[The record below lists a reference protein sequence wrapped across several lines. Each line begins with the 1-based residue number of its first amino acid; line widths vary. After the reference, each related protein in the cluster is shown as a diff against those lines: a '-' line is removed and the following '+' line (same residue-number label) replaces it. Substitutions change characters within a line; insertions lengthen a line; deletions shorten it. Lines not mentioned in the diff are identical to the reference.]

1 MAADLILGLA
11 RASLAASVAIIAVL
25 LLRKPAR
32 RLVGAQI
39 AYGLWI
45 APLLAAVC
53 SLTPAPAEVTLIGRL
68 EGFGWPTVA
77 PDQVKLLGGLWLSG
91 FVVTLGL
98 MTLAQARFARRMR
111 RGTSGPALVG
121 VLAPRIV
128 APRDFAQRFSQAER
142 KVIRAHEQAHFDR
155 QDSRAN
161 AVMALFQAVNW
172 FNPLVHLAV
181 RAARADQELACDAA
195 VIARYPR
202 ERRRYAQA
210 LLSSQLGDEA
220 APLACHWPA
229 PAVHPAGGTHQS
241 AGRRDAG
248 HQASGGWA
256 GGIGRVCTRGELG
269 RLGFA
274 DPCPGATALRLPH
287 GQDRD
292 LRRHGAGRL
301 ESRRGKLGRP
311 GGDRTLDHSIKSRM
325 LYR

>member
-11 RASLAASVAIIAVL
+11 RASLAASAAIIAVL

-45 APLLAAVC
+45 APLLAALC
-53 SLTPAPAEVTLIGRL
+53 SLTPAPAEVTLISRL
-68 EGFGWPTVA
+68 DGFDWPTVA
-77 PDQVKLLGGLWLSG
+77 PDQARLVGGLWLLG
-91 FVVTLGL
+91 FVATLAL

-128 APRDFAQRFSQAER
+128 APRDFAQRFSLAER
-142 KVIRAHEQAHFDR
+142 KVIRAHEQAHLDR

-161 AVMALFQAVNW
+161 AAMALFQAVNW

-210 LLSSQLGDEA
+210 LLSSQLGDDA

-229 PAVHPAGGTHQS
+229 PAVHPLEERIGLLAAATPGLKRQAAGLAALSVFVLAISWG
-241 AGRRDAG
+241 A
-248 HQASGGWA
+248 WA
-256 GGIGRVCTRGELG
+256 AQTPAPEQQRYVYH
-269 RLGFA
+269 
-274 DPCPGATALRLPH
+274 TA
-287 GQDRD
+287 
-292 LRRHGAGRL
+292 
-301 ESRRGKLGRP
+301 
-311 GGDRTLDHSIKSRM
+311 RTVTYVDM
-325 LYR
+325 APEG